1 MVNTLS
7 GNALRRAASM
17 QELLSVQLV
26 NLQEPA
32 NVCYSLSL
40 QVRGLK
46 ELPHEEQRASI
57 SRSCLPCL
65 INVSSVLVTTCWVMP
80 FTSFFLSSKGKT
92 PEICC
97 FLLS

>member
-17 QELLSVQLV
+17 QESLSVQLV

-46 ELPHEEQRASI
+46 KLPHEE
-57 SRSCLPCL
+57 
-65 INVSSVLVTTCWVMP
+65 
-80 FTSFFLSSKGKT
+80 
-92 PEICC
+92 
-97 FLLS
+97 